1 MVRGSGIDDA
11 ARPTVY
17 ASDTEMDNGTPGR
30 PGDGQPRVSRSWSGG
45 GGRWLIWTL
54 RAVLWVVLL
63 IVGYRGITAI
73 ILNETPASRSGT
85 SGTPAPASSGSA
97 QFPSTLA

>member
-1 MVRGSGIDDA
+1 
-11 ARPTVY
+11 
-17 ASDTEMDNGTPGR
+17 
-30 PGDGQPRVSRSWSGG
+30 
-45 GGRWLIWTL
+45 
-54 RAVLWVVLL
+54 VLWVVLL

-97 QFPSTLA
+97 QFPSTLAEAYAIQFGAVYLNFSAATANQRAQELAAYLPSALSSANPQLGWDGSPCRTRATRW